1 MAIPGLKKPDHI
13 GFTVPNLAE
22 AVAFF
27 RDHFDFELAYEFGPF
42 AASDDWMAE
51 HLNVDPRAE
60 ITRIAVMNAKG
71 INLEIF
77 EYASNIERNLK
88 APGNADIGGHH
99 LAFYVDDMAAAVAY
113 LKGQGIEVLGEPTRM
128 TEGPTAGESRV
139 YFLAPPYQATPFS
152 ILIPNVIP
160 LDKNNGGQLK
170 SPKKTN
176 PCKSGV

>member
-22 AVAFF
+22 AIAFF

-42 AASDDWMAE
+42 VASDNWMAE
-51 HLNVDPRAE
+51 HLNVHARAE

-88 APGNADIGGHH
+88 APNNADIGGHH

-113 LKGQGIEVLGEPTRM
+113 LKERGIAVLGEPTCM
-128 TEGPTAGESRV
+128 TEGPTAGESWV
-139 YFLAPPYQATPFS
+139 YFLAPW
-152 ILIPNVIP
+152 
-160 LDKNNGGQLK
+160 GMQLELVSYPQGK
-170 SPKKTN
+170 AYSRQSPVALFD
-176 PCKSGV
+176 PR